1 MIKIEVIYKDADQA
15 PEYFEVDGEN
25 TTWSIIE
32 EGLFEYRSKEPVKFL
47 LIPISNILR
56 IEGEVV
62 KNDV

>member
-1 MIKIEVIYKDADQA
+1 MIKIEVFYKDADQA

-25 TTWSIIE
+25 TTWSIE
-32 EGLFEYRSKEPVKFL
+32 EGLFEYRSQEPVKFL